1 MFVAEAEAFAAN
13 HGCLYIE
20 TSAKDAVNVG
30 QLFIMISTC
39 SHLISYN

>member
-1 MFVAEAEAFAAN
+1 MFDVTEAEAFTAN

-30 QLFIMISTC
+30 QLFTVISMF
-39 SHLISYN
+39 SYYC